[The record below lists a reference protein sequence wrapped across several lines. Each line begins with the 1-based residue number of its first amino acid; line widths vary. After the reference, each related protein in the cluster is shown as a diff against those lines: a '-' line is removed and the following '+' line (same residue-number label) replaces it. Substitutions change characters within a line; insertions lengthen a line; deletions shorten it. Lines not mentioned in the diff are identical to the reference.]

1 MRGLYVCGD
10 SLDGEECCAALGA
23 PVALLAERTGAPVL
37 GGHVGL
43 TAHRQ
48 RELLAAE
55 PTVVLHPQHGEH
67 DCIFAGGGGE
77 VISFFLVVHTSI
89 KISRYFGNI

>member
-55 PTVVLHPQHGEH
+55 PTVVLHPQHSGH
-67 DCIFAGGGGE
+67 DCIFSGGE